1 MTEKSAA
8 ETRQTDEPWT
18 IIDSGTYSE
27 ATQQALERVLLD
39 RVARGEI
46 GPTLRIWYRD
56 SPAVALGRFQAYADE
71 VAPTYVERE
80 GIDVVRRITG
90 GGAMFVQPGAVV
102 TFSLYL
108 PAGMVSDDI
117 RQSYADLDQWAIEA
131 LRDLGVDVA
140 HEPLNDIAHAEGKI
154 GGSAQRRTDGAVLHH
169 TTMSYDLDIAEMLR
183 VLRVGEEK
191 VSDKAIASAEKRVA
205 RIADH
210 VEASRSAVIDALK
223 RGVRERAGA
232 TERSLTDDE
241 RASAQVLVKD
251 RFGTAAWNRQ
261 L

>member
-8 ETRQTDEPWT
+8 ETRQTDDRWT

-39 RVARGEI
+39 RVANGEI
-46 GPTLRIWYRD
+46 GPTLRIWYRE

-71 VAPTYVERE
+71 VAPAYVERE

-108 PAGMVSDDI
+108 PAEIVSDDI
-117 RQSYADLDQWAIEA
+117 RGSYADLDRWAIDA
-131 LRDLGVDVA
+131 LRNLGVDVA

-154 GGSAQRRTDGAVLHH
+154 GGSAQRRTDSAVLHH

-191 VSDKAIASAEKRVA
+191 VSDKAIASAEKRVT

-210 VEASRSAVIDALK
+210 TNASRSDVVDALI
-223 RGVRERAGA
+223 REVRARHGA
-232 TERSLTDDE
+232 SERSLIDDE
-241 RASAQVLVKD
+241 LNEARELVED
-251 RFGTAAWNRQ
+251 RFGTDMWNRQ

>member
-1 MTEKSAA
+1 MSE
-8 ETRQTDEPWT
+8 EWT
-18 IIDSGTYSE
+18 IVDSGTYSE

-39 RVARGEI
+39 RVETGEI
-46 GPTLRIWYRD
+46 GPTLRVWYRE

-71 VAPTYVERE
+71 VAVEYVERE

-102 TFSLYL
+102 TYSLYL
-108 PAGMVSDDI
+108 PADLVSDDI
-117 RQSYADLDQWAIEA
+117 RGSYADLDGWAIEA
-131 LRDLGVDVA
+131 LQELSVDA
-140 HEPLNDIAHAEGKI
+140 YHEPLNDIAHAEGKI

-183 VLRVGEEK
+183 VLRIGEEK

-210 VEASRSAVIDALK
+210 VDVSRSVVIDALK
-223 RGVRERAGA
+223 RRVRKREGA

-241 RASAQVLVKD
+241 LANARGLVEEQFD
-251 RFGTAAWNRQ
+251 TDEWNRQ
-261 L
+261 LRRD